1 MRRATNRFKGAAP
14 AETRRCLLIG
24 AKPTSCG
31 NADISVSDPDVW
43 SGRALQVDFA
53 ELAVSGLAS
62 MYPVSDW
69 SCFAPDHH
77 GYQRACDLV
86 NGQAST
92 GHLGHQCSHAP
103 GRPNLHLV
111 SSSRRPR
118 LETVD
123 RVTSSL
129 APHFS
134 QFLCSSLGPFLRPD
148 PQNVDR
154 VARRGGQGRPSRLAC
169 GRLRRARLRLDRAE
183 HGVRIKRGGRCRHR
197 RSSSARRR
205 VL

>member
-1 MRRATNRFKGAAP
+1 
-14 AETRRCLLIG
+14 
-24 AKPTSCG
+24 
-31 NADISVSDPDVW
+31 
-43 SGRALQVDFA
+43 
-53 ELAVSGLAS
+53 

-77 GYQRACDLV
+77 GYQRACVLI

-92 GHLGHQCSHAP
+92 GHLGHQCSHAL

-118 LETVD
+118 LEIVD

-129 APHFS
+129 APHIR
-134 QFLCSSLGPFLRPD
+134 CSFVR
-148 PQNVDR
+148 
-154 VARRGGQGRPSRLAC
+154 AC
-169 GRLRRARLRLDRAE
+169 GRSFVPARRASIASRAGAVKAGRRAWLAAGAGVARLRLDRAE
-183 HGVRIKRGGRCRHR
+183 HGARIKRVGRLHH

-205 VL
+205 VPWPVPPRRCGQACWRARSPERCGATAFWRLRSRI

>member
-1 MRRATNRFKGAAP
+1 MGVRLALRRPGLKPVSG
-14 AETRRCLLIG
+14 TRPDSGDFAISFLRALRLRMSVCRGRPKVIG
-24 AKPTSCG
+24 EGSNDAF
-31 NADISVSDPDVW
+31 DPDVW

-53 ELAVSGLAS
+53 EPAVSGLAS

-86 NGQAST
+86 NGPAST
-92 GHLGHQCSHAP
+92 GHLGHQCAHAL

-118 LETVD
+118 LETVE
-123 RVTSSL
+123 RVTSWL
-129 APHFS
+129 AP
-134 QFLCSSLGPFLRPD
+134 QFLCSSQGPFLRPG

-154 VARRGGQGRPSRLAC
+154 DARRGGQGRPSHLAC
-169 GRLRRARLRLDRAE
+169 GWLRRCQAAP
-183 HGVRIKRGGRCRHR
+183 
-197 RSSSARRR
+197 
-205 VL
+205 